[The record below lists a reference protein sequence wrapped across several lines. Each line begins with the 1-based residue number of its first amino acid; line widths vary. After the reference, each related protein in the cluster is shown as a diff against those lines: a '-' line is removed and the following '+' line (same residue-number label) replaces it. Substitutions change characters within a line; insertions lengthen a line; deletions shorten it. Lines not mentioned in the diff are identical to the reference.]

1 MSDDDRPRRTKS
13 WRELDAAKDRGGRR
27 EQPSHSDRQRERAEK
42 STAYKAYK
50 SNLDKLFTPGGAEL
64 PESLR
69 AKLGPV
75 DAAGKERQDALRAL
89 KESPSAESLE
99 KVLALGLELP
109 DDPRL
114 LMQLL
119 DLQDESLLRPVL
131 QALLAIVESGK
142 KPNRMLLLQKVD
154 ALMLR
159 LGGGEAVELAQQL
172 RAALD

>member
-27 EQPSHSDRQRERAEK
+27 EPSSHSERQREKAEK

-50 SNLDKLFTPGGAEL
+50 SNLEKLFTPGGAEL

-75 DAAGKERQDALRAL
+75 DAEGKERQDALRAL
-89 KESPSAESLE
+89 KESPSAETLQ
-99 KVLALGLELP
+99 KVLGLGLALP

-114 LMQLL
+114 LMQLMEL
-119 DLQDESLLRPVL
+119 ADESLLLPVL
-131 QALLAIVESGK
+131 TALLAIVEGGK
-142 KPNRMLLLQKVD
+142 KPNRMLLLQKIG
-154 ALMLR
+154 ALELR
-159 LGGGEAVELAQQL
+159 LGEGDAVELARQL